1 MEDNI
6 FTDPTEPGL
15 YEAKAFP
22 IVLNGGI
29 PVRIDEDGNHWE
41 EDDDGDRYA
50 IEPMDWPHY
59 VEAHGPFRKF
69 SAEAERAWSGS

>member
-22 IVLNGGI
+22 ILLEDGLPI
-29 PVRIDEDGNHWE
+29 RIDENGNHWE
-41 EDDDGDRYA
+41 EARVGDRYA
-50 IEPMDWPHY
+50 IQPGYWPMY
-59 VEAHGPFRKF
+59 RRANGPFRKL